1 MLAAGM
7 STRMG
12 RPKATLPLGGET
24 FVGRIVKTFRAAGV
38 EEVVVVLGGGA
49 SNLEAALRD
58 EGVDARLIVNPDF
71 ERGQFSSVLAGLRA
85 IDRPGVLAML
95 LTLVDVPLV
104 APSTVRRI
112 LERYRATGAPVVRPV
127 RGDQHGHPV
136 LIDRSLFSRL
146 RSADPNV
153 GAKAIVRA
161 HCSETGDVP
170 VDDEGAFLDIDTPE
184 DYARVLTDRQAGEPS
199 PEPPSEKR

>member
-1 MLAAGM
+1 M

-49 SNLEAALRD
+49 SSLEAALRD

-85 IDRPGVLAML
+85 IDRPGILAML

-112 LERYRATGAPVVRPV
+112 LEPPAR
-127 RGDQHGHPV
+127 
-136 LIDRSLFSRL
+136 RSR
-146 RSADPNV
+146 R
-153 GAKAIVRA
+153 
-161 HCSETGDVP
+161 
-170 VDDEGAFLDIDTPE
+170 
-184 DYARVLTDRQAGEPS
+184 
-199 PEPPSEKR
+199 

>member
-24 FVGRIVKTFRAAGV
+24 FVGRIVKTFRAADV

-49 SNLEAALRD
+49 SSLEAALRD

-85 IDRPGVLAML
+85 IDRPGILAML
-95 LTLVDVPLV
+95 LTLVDQRTSHSRDVV
-104 APSTVRRI
+104 K
-112 LERYRATGAPVVRPV
+112 VVRSSLADQVNVFNTEV
-127 RGDQHGHPV
+127 RLHVALKETAKAG
-136 LIDRSLFSRL
+136 RSILDYDSNSP
-146 RSADPNV
+146 SADAYRNLAREV
-153 GAKAIVRA
+153 LASVA
-161 HCSETGDVP
+161 D
-170 VDDEGAFLDIDTPE
+170 AFWST
-184 DYARVLTDRQAGEPS
+184 ACVS
-199 PEPPSEKR
+199 